1 MQAAKLAHFKLAIHT
16 MASPQAARRN
26 CLLGFLLLSVGL
38 CFHWILRFIIA
49 SPFSLVS
56 SVYDHSGGYSSF
68 SSSSSSR
75 RICLL
80 GVFEDELVAR
90 QTLAALGPGASLVV
104 AVARGKGL
112 STQTLEAAAR
122 ASGLPDSSV
131 EVMNLRQDA
140 GGSSAAPALGAALL
154 RAQSLEQT
162 AAAGNDRRR
171 NPREAGGGARKR
183 GRTRRCDYYLF
194 IAPAGK
200 AGRTQLTPTALG
212 RREYGADALPVAM
225 LTAMV
230 SKHRPA
236 VVTFPAHQQL
246 VAGGGG
252 GGGGGAGAGTG
263 AGTGAGAGA
272 GAGVSGSDDVDQ
284 QRRVA
289 EQSLLEQFGVTV
301 DPTGTGDI
309 LSGPLVMP
317 ATAVD
322 ASAVMLHRD
331 AVDFFWPLSLGVHPA
346 GRRASRR
353 PYAMDLASE
362 WFGLF
367 APFLF
372 RDRAVRFNGLR
383 CLQVESAQAAALA
396 ASTATAAANV
406 AAALAAATKASAGSL
421 SLQDQWHQQ
430 REVGHAVEAG
440 RRARL
445 AFRRWLSK
453 GLRCDHGLFGA
464 TLTANSIT
472 WWRQQQ
478 SLLPPTTAAAAAAAA
493 ARPVIGGNDPDGR
506 QDDVD
511 DDDDDTL
518 ELCRDKQALIGRLG
532 AFFDIAHPAIRSHPL
547 LASTAA
553 RAADAANAGHREHGT
568 GPFRPV
574 PWAVAEA
581 RRRAANL
588 TICRTSWT
596 ANAGQRG
603 RSADGGNQGGND
615 DNAYDDDDGNQQDDG
630 VAGEFLFDEE
640 DAELGGNGEDG
651 ENAAEANDDGGDFA
665 AYDGGDTAQTE
676 MGKGQNSV
684 NSTASAAKSSSS
696 VGGASAGPLIIP
708 NVVHLIYGFNLNDK
722 DDRSKLHFY
731 HFLNVLSIQV
741 FMRPD
746 RIYLHHHRL
755 PTGFWFEL
763 MRPLLTLIKA
773 RQVDQIFG
781 RPIEH
786 YAHQSDIV
794 RLEVLMRMGG
804 IYFDFDV
811 IVLKSFDPLRR
822 FPFVLGK
829 QEDFNGSPRGLCNAV
844 IMSRPNAVFVR
855 TWYEHYRTFDQNDWD
870 GHSVRLPLKLA
881 RRFTHGEVT
890 ILEPE
895 AFFKPAFFDLRTFY
909 ERADYDFSRNYAS
922 HLWSSSLTFSD
933 LAFRL
938 EHLTPANLGGLN
950 STYARMAK
958 RVVGAAG
965 GAATL
970 EQIAWLERQW
980 QASGRMVTPTITRKT
995 YALMNRIVNMP
1006 PPRE

>member
-1 MQAAKLAHFKLAIHT
+1 
-16 MASPQAARRN
+16 
-26 CLLGFLLLSVGL
+26 
-38 CFHWILRFIIA
+38 
-49 SPFSLVS
+49 
-56 SVYDHSGGYSSF
+56 
-68 SSSSSSR
+68 
-75 RICLL
+75 
-80 GVFEDELVAR
+80 
-90 QTLAALGPGASLVV
+90 
-104 AVARGKGL
+104 
-112 STQTLEAAAR
+112 
-122 ASGLPDSSV
+122 
-131 EVMNLRQDA
+131 
-140 GGSSAAPALGAALL
+140 
-154 RAQSLEQT
+154 
-162 AAAGNDRRR
+162 
-171 NPREAGGGARKR
+171 
-183 GRTRRCDYYLF
+183 
-194 IAPAGK
+194 
-200 AGRTQLTPTALG
+200 
-212 RREYGADALPVAM
+212 M

-252 GGGGGAGAGTG
+252 GGGGGASAGTG
-263 AGTGAGAGA
+263 TGTGAGAGA

-406 AAALAAATKASAGSL
+406 AAALAVATKATAGSL

-430 REVGHAVEAG
+430 RE
-440 RRARL
+440 
-445 AFRRWLSK
+445 
-453 GLRCDHGLFGA
+453 
-464 TLTANSIT
+464 
-472 WWRQQQ
+472 
-478 SLLPPTTAAAAAAAA
+478 
-493 ARPVIGGNDPDGR
+493 
-506 QDDVD
+506 
-511 DDDDDTL
+511 
-518 ELCRDKQALIGRLG
+518 
-532 AFFDIAHPAIRSHPL
+532 
-547 LASTAA
+547 
-553 RAADAANAGHREHGT
+553 
-568 GPFRPV
+568 
-574 PWAVAEA
+574 
-581 RRRAANL
+581 
-588 TICRTSWT
+588 
-596 ANAGQRG
+596 G

-909 ERADYDFSRNYAS
+909 ERAEYDFSRNYAS
-922 HLWSSSLTFSD
+922 HLWSSSLTFSG

-995 YALMNRIVNMP
+995 YALMNRIINMP